1 VASKPNFAN
10 LYIFVA
16 KSSKLF
22 ANFAYFAG
30 ANLTI
35 MSISLLKAERKALI
49 LKQINIHT
57 RVTFND
63 LTTITHVSEDTIRR
77 DLNEMAQEG
86 SVIKVRGGAM
96 ISSYHPSAQR
106 SEVYAQNDKQ
116 KIAHKALSLL
126 KDGMFILIGGGT
138 TVRELIKMIPDSLK
152 ATFITVNPF
161 TAMELLEKPNLET
174 IMIGGKMSKYSQMA
188 IGGEVMQQLAGIKAD
203 LSIFGTNAIDA
214 KYGLSDSDWD
224 TVQIK
229 KAMIQA
235 AEKTAILTISEK
247 LDSTMRLKISDLSDI
262 QYLITELAPQ
272 SPILQAYT
280 EGGVVL
286 L

>member
-1 VASKPNFAN
+1 
-10 LYIFVA
+10 
-16 KSSKLF
+16 
-22 ANFAYFAG
+22 
-30 ANLTI
+30 
-35 MSISLLKAERKALI
+35 MSVSLLKTERKAII

-63 LTTITHVSEDTIRR
+63 LSSITHVSEDTIRR

-86 SVIKVRGGAM
+86 TVIKVRGGAM

-116 KIAHKALSLL
+116 KIAQKALKLIA
-126 KDGMFILIGGGT
+126 DGMFVLIGGGT
-138 TVRELIKMIPDSLK
+138 TVRELIKMIPDTLK

-161 TAMELLEKPNLET
+161 MAMELLEKPNLET

-188 IGGEVMQQLAGIKAD
+188 IGGEVMQQLSGIKAD
-203 LSIFGTNAIDA
+203 LCIFGTNAIDA

-235 AEKTAILTISEK
+235 SEKTAILTISEK
-247 LDSTMRLKISDLSDI
+247 LNSTMRLKIAELKDFH
-262 QYLITELAPQ
+262 YLITELNPQ
-272 SPILQAYT
+272 SLLLSAYT

>member
-1 VASKPNFAN
+1 LLIFSPFWLIFAR
-10 LYIFVA
+10 I
-16 KSSKLF
+16 
-22 ANFAYFAG
+22 AYFAG
-30 ANLTI
+30 ANLVI
-35 MSISLLKAERKALI
+35 MSVSLLKTERKALI

-116 KIAHKALSLL
+116 KIAQKALSLL

-161 TAMELLEKPNLET
+161 TAMELLEKPNVET

-214 KYGLSDSDWD
+214 RYGLSDSDWD

-247 LDSTMRLKISDLSDI
+247 LDSKMRLKISDLSDI

-280 EGGVVL
+280 EGGIIL

>member
-1 VASKPNFAN
+1 
-10 LYIFVA
+10 
-16 KSSKLF
+16 
-22 ANFAYFAG
+22 
-30 ANLTI
+30 
-35 MSISLLKAERKALI
+35 MSISLLKTERKALI

-63 LTTITHVSEDTIRR
+63 LTIITHVSEDTIRR

-116 KIAHKALSLL
+116 KIAQKALSLL

-214 KYGLSDSDWD
+214 RYGLSDSDWD